1 MTNQYYK
8 DVLNKGIDKLKIM
21 TIIMFVKH
29 SPPRLKP
36 KPFSQEET
44 MQLELPIPHSLP
56 FYIYHLILIVLFAF
70 FGICA
75 LRGGEK

>member
-1 MTNQYYK
+1 
-8 DVLNKGIDKLKIM
+8 
-21 TIIMFVKH
+21 MFVKH